1 MAAPNIL
8 NLTTATAKTAY
19 GNLTTVMS
27 NVIVNAASSG
37 TVDKINSIMV
47 TNYTSSAI
55 SSNVWVG
62 RSGVNWQII
71 SSVAIPATSMI
82 TILAKDT
89 PIYLEEGDYLQAN
102 ASGNVSAHITACY
115 EIMS

>member
-37 TVDKINSIMV
+37 TVNKINSILI
-47 TNYTSSAI
+47 TNYSSSTI
-55 SSNVWVG
+55 TSNVWVT
-62 RSGVNWQII
+62 RSGTNWQIV
-71 SSVAIPATSMI
+71 SNVSVPAFSML
-82 TILAKDT
+82 TTLAKDT
-89 PIYLEEGDYLQAN
+89 PIYLEEGDYLQSN
-102 ASGNVSAHITACY
+102 ASGNATSHITTCY

>member
-19 GNLTTVMS
+19 ANVTTVMS
-27 NVIVNAASSG
+27 NVVVNAAGSG
-37 TVDKINSIMV
+37 TASKVNSILV
-47 TNYTSSAI
+47 TNYSSATI
-55 SSNVWVG
+55 TSNVWVG
-62 RSGVNWQII
+62 RSGTNWQLVSNI
-71 SSVAIPATSMI
+71 SVPAYSML
-82 TILAKDT
+82 TTLAKDT

-102 ASGNVSAHITACY
+102 ASGNAAVHVTACY